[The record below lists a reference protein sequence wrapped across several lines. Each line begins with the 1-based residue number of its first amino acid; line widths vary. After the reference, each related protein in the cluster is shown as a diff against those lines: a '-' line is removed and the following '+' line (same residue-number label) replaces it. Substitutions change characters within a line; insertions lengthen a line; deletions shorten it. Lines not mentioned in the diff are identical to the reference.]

1 MGCDIHLWIEGKDRK
16 GNWFVANPRYVDY
29 SNPTKIREVE
39 EYDIGRS
46 YALFSALANVR
57 NDNNIPFIQ
66 KSRGLPHDITEE
78 VWYESNEW
86 DDGHSFGWV
95 TLEELKD
102 YFYKY
107 QDSKVVTLKEA
118 VDDIRRLYFECW
130 DLSFNIRD
138 DNYDSLDVNDMR
150 LVFWFDN

>member
-1 MGCDIHLWIEGKDRK
+1 M
-16 GNWFVANPRYVDY
+16 
-29 SNPTKIREVE
+29 
-39 EYDIGRS
+39 
-46 YALFSALANVR
+46 
-57 NDNNIPFIQ
+57 
-66 KSRGLPHDITEE
+66 
-78 VWYESNEW
+78 WYESNEW